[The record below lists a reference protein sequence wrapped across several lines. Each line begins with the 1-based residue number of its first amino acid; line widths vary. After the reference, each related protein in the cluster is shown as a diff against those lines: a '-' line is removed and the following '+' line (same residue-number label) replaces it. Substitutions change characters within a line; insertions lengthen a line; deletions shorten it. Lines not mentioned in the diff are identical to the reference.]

1 MLNFFV
7 FFIHKLFSKWLQFM
21 SLGLHNLLILES
33 LFVKGYICFINKK
46 KSLNNN
52 NNNILL
58 L

>member
-7 FFIHKLFSKWLQFM
+7 FFIHKLFNKWLQFM
-21 SLGLHNLLILES
+21 SLGLHNLLMLES
-33 LFVKGYICFINKK
+33 LLRKGLAHFINRKK
-46 KSLNNN
+46 PLNNN

>member
-7 FFIHKLFSKWLQFM
+7 FFIHKLFNKWVQFM
-21 SLGLHNLLILES
+21 SLGLHSLSMLELLIG
-33 LFVKGYICFINKK
+33 KGRIDFIYKK
-46 KSLNNN
+46 NSLNNN

>member
-7 FFIHKLFSKWLQFM
+7 FFIHKLFNKWVQFM
-21 SLGLHNLLILES
+21 GFGLHSLLMLES
-33 LFVKGYICFINKK
+33 LVSRARERFTNKK
-46 KSLNNN
+46 KVLNNN